1 MLQQVK
7 KMAEAQKV
15 AVRNARRDA
24 NKAIDALEKAKSIS
38 EDDAKEVKE
47 RIQKVT
53 NKHETDIDS
62 VVTTKTKEIEEV

>member
-1 MLQQVK
+1 
-7 KMAEAQKV
+7 V

-38 EDDAKEVKE
+38 EDDATEVKE

-53 NKHETDIDS
+53 NKHESDIDA
-62 VVTTKTKEIEEV
+62 VVVTKTKEIEEV